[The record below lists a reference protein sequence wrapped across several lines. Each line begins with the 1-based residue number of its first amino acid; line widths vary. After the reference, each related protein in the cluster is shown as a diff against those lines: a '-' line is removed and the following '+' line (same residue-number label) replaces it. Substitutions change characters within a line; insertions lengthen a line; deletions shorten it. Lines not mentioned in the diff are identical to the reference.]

1 MQSKKK
7 VKGKWGKFSWKLS
20 VLLLLSLITMIVYG
34 SRKVGYHV
42 DEIYSYG
49 LANSEY
55 LPFMHFGEIDYGVKD
70 WMKEYG
76 AGESLGDLFRN
87 LIKDF
92 QILKECD
99 FQLKESVIYQD
110 YVIAQ
115 ANSADTRTTT
125 WVSGQEYRDYLA
137 VSENNRFNY
146 ASVYYNQRG
155 DVHPPLYYMILH
167 TICSVFQGSFSKW
180 FAMSVNI
187 AALLLTLILLY
198 KMVKEYL
205 GGETEALVAA
215 GAYGLSIGFMNTAV
229 WLRMYALLTL
239 FVVALCYVHLKIAQE
254 DFQLRGKNRRYL
266 FLAVVGGYMTH
277 YYFVL
282 YAIGVAAVF
291 TIWILTEK
299 KYKAAAG
306 YVLTLAGAAV
316 IGLCIWPYAIRHVFQ
331 GYQGTQA
338 LDVIR
343 EREFY
348 FIKVRLLFDQIAAQV
363 LDGTWWILLACL
375 FAAAGIVIWKYS
387 RKTGKGRKLPLGKGA
402 LLAVPIVLYIV
413 VVAQIVPMLIERY
426 VMCTFPFWI
435 LYVVLL
441 VSFVLRELTDS
452 RAAMLKWRKI
462 SLVLTGILLFA
473 VNNCYRL
480 EPSGLY
486 HGEQELVKLPENT
499 DCIYVLADG
508 DWNQSAIDSTILAQ
522 CRNVG
527 VTYLSEVGR
536 LAEAYKYQDGDY
548 VLVAIQKDM
557 EVEEVLAEVSEIM
570 GLQDLEEIEV
580 QEGATSVRF
589 LLSGKQ

>member
-1 MQSKKK
+1 M
-7 VKGKWGKFSWKLS
+7 
-20 VLLLLSLITMIVYG
+20 
-34 SRKVGYHV
+34 GYHV

-55 LPFMHFGEIDYGVKD
+55 LPFMHFGEIEYGVKD

-87 LIKDF
+87 LVKDF
-92 QILKECD
+92 QILKEYD
-99 FQLKESVIYQD
+99 FQFKESVIYQD
-110 YVIAQ
+110 YVTAQ
-115 ANSADTRTTT
+115 TNSSDTRTTT

-137 VSENNRFNY
+137 VSESNQFNY
-146 ASVYYNQRG
+146 PSVYYNQRG

-167 TICSVFQGSFSKW
+167 TICSVFQGIFSKW
-180 FAMSVNI
+180 FALSINI
-187 AALLLTLILLY
+187 AALLLTLIMLY

-205 GGETEALVAA
+205 GGETEALVTT
-215 GAYGLSIGFMNTAV
+215 GVYGLSIGFMNTAL

-239 FVVALCYVHLKIAQE
+239 FVVVLCYVHLKIAQE
-254 DFQLRGKNRRYL
+254 DFRLHGKNRRYL
-266 FLAVVGGYMTH
+266 ILAVVGGYMTH

-291 TIWILTEK
+291 TIWILTRK
-299 KYKAAAG
+299 KWRAAVS
-306 YVLTLAGAAV
+306 YLLTLAASAV
-316 IGLCIWPYAIRHVFQ
+316 MGLCIWPFAIRHVFR

-363 LDGTWWILLACL
+363 LDGTWWILLICL
-375 FAAAGIVIWKYS
+375 CAATGIVIWNYI
-387 RKTGKGRKLPLGKGA
+387 RKTGNGRKLPLGKAA
-402 LLAVPIVLYIV
+402 LLGGPVVLYVV

-435 LYVVLL
+435 LYVVIL
-441 VSFVLRELTDS
+441 VSFVLRELTD
-452 RAAMLKWRKI
+452 RGLLKLQWKKI
-462 SLVLTGILLFA
+462 ALVFTGVLLFFM
-473 VNNCYRL
+473 NNCYRY
-480 EPSGLY
+480 EPAGLY

-508 DWNQSAIDSTILAQ
+508 DWNQSAIDTTILAQ
-522 CRNVG
+522 CRRVG
-527 VTYLSEVGR
+527 VVYLSEVWR
-536 LAEAYKYQDGDY
+536 LAEGYEYQNGDY

-557 EVEEVLAEVSEIM
+557 EVEEVLAEVSKIM
-570 GLQDLEEIEV
+570 GLYHLEEIEE
-580 QEGATSVRF
+580 QEGATAVRF